1 MDYKDYYDILGV
13 PRDASAD
20 DIKRAYRKA
29 ARKYHPDVSKEAD
42 AEDRFKDVSEAY
54 EALRDPEK
62 RAAYDAIPPGGP
74 QTGSH
79 GAGPGS
85 AGPRA
90 QGFDFHGGGYTAGDA
105 EDFSDFFE
113 SMFGRQGAGQ
123 AGGFHQRRQAPNI
136 KGQDLHTQVELDIED
151 AFTGGHRTI
160 SLRSPE
166 PSPDGRVTERT
177 RSLRIRIPKGVRAGQ
192 QLRLTGQGGPGL
204 GPDAPAGD
212 LYLDIAFAPH
222 PIYRLDERD
231 LIVDLPV
238 APWEAALGATIKAP
252 TPAGAVDLKIP
263 PGSNSGRRLRLKGR
277 GMPGESAGD
286 LYAVLRVTLP
296 PTGTEPDE
304 ATRALYEQMAEQ
316 MAFNPRAKLGV

>member
-42 AEDRFKDVSEAY
+42 AEDRFKDISEAY

-62 RAAYDAIPPGGP
+62 RAAYDSIPPGGGAP
-74 QTGSH
+74 GAQASTGNGH
-79 GAGPGS
+79 A
-85 AGPRA
+85 
-90 QGFDFHGGGYTAGDA
+90 GFDFHGGGYTGADAG
-105 EDFSDFFE
+105 DFSDFFE
-113 SMFGRQGAGQ
+113 SIFGRQQGFDPGRAGY
-123 AGGFHQRRQAPNI
+123 ATNI
-136 KGQDLHTQVELDIED
+136 RGQDLHTEVQLDLED
-151 AFTGGHRTI
+151 AFTGGHRTL

-166 PSPDGRVTERT
+166 PNADGSITERS

-192 QLRLTGQGGPGL
+192 QLRLAGQGGSGL
-204 GPDAPAGD
+204 GTDAPAGD
-212 LYLDIAFAPH
+212 LFLNIAFAPH
-222 PIYRLDERD
+222 PIYRLDGRD

-238 APWEAALGATIKAP
+238 APWEAALGATIKTP

-263 PGSNSGRRLRLKGR
+263 AGSNNGRRLRLKGR
-277 GMPGESAGD
+277 GMPGDTAGD

-296 PTGTEPDE
+296 PNGSEPDDE
-304 ATRALYEQMAEQ
+304 IRAIYEQMAER
-316 MAFNPRAKLGV
+316 MAFNPRAGLGV